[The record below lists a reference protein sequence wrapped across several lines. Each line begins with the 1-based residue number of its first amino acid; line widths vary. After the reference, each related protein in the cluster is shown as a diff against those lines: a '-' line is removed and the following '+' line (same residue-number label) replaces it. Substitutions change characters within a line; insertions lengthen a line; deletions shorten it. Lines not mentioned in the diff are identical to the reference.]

1 MCSFF
6 GSFLCPDTQNFVKSP
21 QKWLRKK
28 INVPFFMQFSPKMIH
43 ELRFY
48 KVLKFLEKYFE
59 IHKFERFA
67 FFIIIIFIGYNDEC
81 VVFWR
86 FLYQDT

>member
-1 MCSFF
+1 
-6 GSFLCPDTQNFVKSP
+6 
-21 QKWLRKK
+21 
-28 INVPFFMQFSPKMIH
+28 MQFSPKLIH

-67 FFIIIIFIGYNDEC
+67 FFIIIIFIIYNDEC
-81 VVFWR
+81 VVFWQ
-86 FLYQDT
+86 FFVSGYSKFCETPKKVV